1 MNPEQALRDLALRL
15 MPPGFGCAVLSLA
28 QDPDPLLPAEEV
40 AMARAVAKRRREFA
54 LGRMALRRALAEA
67 GHERPASVPIA
78 QRPDRRPDLP
88 QAQRASLSHSGAHCI
103 AIAAPPG
110 GPWVGVDIEPLDRA
124 PSEGLSEVVMPYRMA
139 NPDPLLVFCGK
150 EAMFKA
156 QYPASG
162 RMLDFSA
169 VPAVVRGDRIRACLG
184 HRLIGG
190 RWRGTRLTVPEAPGL
205 RPTSDRVR
213 ETLFNW
219 LMPALPG
226 ARVLDLFAGTGA
238 PSCR

>member
-67 GHERPASVPIA
+67 GHERPASAPIA

-124 PSEGLSEVVMPYRMA
+124 PPEGLSEVVMPYRMA

-190 RWRGTRLTVPEAPGL
+190 RWGVAAGYYLAISLWRG
-205 RPTSDRVR
+205 
-213 ETLFNW
+213 
-219 LMPALPG
+219 
-226 ARVLDLFAGTGA
+226 
-238 PSCR
+238 